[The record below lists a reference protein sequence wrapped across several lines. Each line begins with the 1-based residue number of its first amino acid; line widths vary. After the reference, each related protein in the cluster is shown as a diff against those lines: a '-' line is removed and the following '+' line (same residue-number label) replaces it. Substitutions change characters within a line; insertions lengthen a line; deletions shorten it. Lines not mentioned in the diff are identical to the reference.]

1 MSEDAVASSSP
12 ANTVKPV
19 SVEDVKNIYRSLW
32 A

>member
-1 MSEDAVASSSP
+1 MSEDAVASGSP

-19 SVEDVKNIYRSLW
+19 SVEDVKKIYRSLW